1 MEITKTLTISADE
14 FYTQLMNS
22 VIFDIRKQTG
32 KTLTRKQLRKF
43 EYIKEYSKN
52 SRAKIV
58 IEEAVENKTYQFR
71 TSTTK
76 NDFSVRYELQPMDE
90 KSCELRYTETMVS
103 YGALQKLNDAVLGI
117 FLSYFKKKQ
126 FYKMLK
132 MMETA

>member
-58 IEEAVENKTYQFR
+58 IEEAVP
-71 TSTTK
+71 
-76 NDFSVRYELQPMDE
+76 L
-90 KSCELRYTETMVS
+90 
-103 YGALQKLNDAVLGI
+103 
-117 FLSYFKKKQ
+117 KKKSPINFEHPQ
-126 FYKMLK
+126 LK
-132 MMETA
+132 MISRCGMSSSQLMKKAVNCVIQKQWFLMGRYKN

>member
-76 NDFSVRYELQPMDE
+76 NDFSVRYELQPIDE

-117 FLSYFKKKQ
+117 F
-126 FYKMLK
+126 
-132 MMETA
+132 

>member
-43 EYIKEYSKN
+43 EYIKEYSKIV
-52 SRAKIV
+52 AKIV
-58 IEEAVENKTYQFR
+58 IEEAIENKTYQFR

-76 NDFSVRYELQPMDE
+76 MISRCGMSSSQLM
-90 KSCELRYTETMVS
+90 K
-103 YGALQKLNDAVLGI
+103 KL
-117 FLSYFKKKQ
+117 
-126 FYKMLK
+126 
-132 MMETA
+132 

>member
-52 SRAKIV
+52 SRA
-58 IEEAVENKTYQFR
+58 
-71 TSTTK
+71 
-76 NDFSVRYELQPMDE
+76 
-90 KSCELRYTETMVS
+90 
-103 YGALQKLNDAVLGI
+103 
-117 FLSYFKKKQ
+117 
-126 FYKMLK
+126 
-132 MMETA
+132 

>member
-76 NDFSVRYELQPMDE
+76 MISRCGM
-90 KSCELRYTETMVS
+90 S
-103 YGALQKLNDAVLGI
+103 YSQLMKKAVNCVIQKQW
-117 FLSYFKKKQ
+117 FLMGH
-126 FYKMLK
+126 YKN
-132 MMETA
+132 

>member
-52 SRAKIV
+52 SR
-58 IEEAVENKTYQFR
+58 
-71 TSTTK
+71 
-76 NDFSVRYELQPMDE
+76 
-90 KSCELRYTETMVS
+90 ELRYTETMVS

>member
-58 IEEAVENKTYQFR
+58 IEEAIENKTYQFR

-76 NDFSVRYELQPMDE
+76 MISVRYELQPIDE
-90 KSCELRYTETMVS
+90 KAVNCVIQKQWFLMGRY
-103 YGALQKLNDAVLGI
+103 KN
-117 FLSYFKKKQ
+117 
-126 FYKMLK
+126 
-132 MMETA
+132 